1 MPPPSF
7 PHIFVSPLNKI
18 GLPYVI
24 TGAVASIVYGEPRLT
39 NDLDLVVM
47 MRNEDV
53 KKFVEAF
60 PAAEFY
66 CPPVE
71 VLTIEIRRP
80 YRGHFNLIHHETG
93 TKADIYLAGEDELH
107 RWALSKKRQFAL
119 EKEKVWVAPPEYIII
134 RKLEYFREGGSEKHL
149 KDIAGMLELSS
160 NEIDFK
166 QLERFVQRYR
176 LEKEW
181 AKAKEMAGLIR
192 AAGREFSI
200 FE

>member
-107 RWALSKKRQFAL
+107 QWALSKKRQFAL

-166 QLERFVQRYR
+166 QLESFVQRYR

-181 AKAKEMAGLIR
+181 AKVREMAGLI
-192 AAGREFSI
+192 
-200 FE
+200 